1 MNLLN
6 SLLAVPLGYIMKFC
20 YWLVTDILHM
30 PVAYV
35 FALLLFTL
43 ITKILM
49 FPLSMQQ
56 QKSTA
61 MMAAFNPMIQD
72 IQTRYKNDREKQNE
86 ELSKLTTE
94 YGYNPTAGC
103 LPMVINLLIMFGLV
117 EVIYKPLTYMLT
129 LPSEFI
135 STMTE
140 RTISLAAEAG
150 TTLASN
156 NRMIETYIIQYVKS
170 NFAAFSDLASTY
182 GPELTKIQN
191 LQMNIGSINLYEKPE
206 LKLSLALLIP
216 IFSIVTQLLSTVIIM
231 KSSGTQDGAAAR
243 QTRSMMITSSL
254 MFAWFSFLYPLGFSL
269 YWGFQNLLTML
280 QSLLLKKMYDPEEM
294 KKQIQ
299 EQIKQKKKQKN
310 AKRKVTYTDKETGK
324 TVEKELSA
332 NEADRLRLQR
342 AREID
347 QERYGDE

>member
-1 MNLLN
+1 MNFI
-6 SLLAVPLGYIMKFC
+6 SSILAIPLGYIMKFC
-20 YWLVTDILHM
+20 YWLVSDVWNL
-30 PVAYV
+30 PLAYV
-35 FALLLFTL
+35 FALFLFTI

-103 LPMVINLLIMFGLV
+103 LPMLINLLIMFGLV

-135 STMTE
+135 SIVTD

-156 NRMIETYIIQYVKS
+156 NRMIETYIIQYVKD
-170 NFAAFSDLASTY
+170 NFAAFSDLVSEY

-191 LQMNIGSINLYEKPE
+191 LQMNIGSVNLYEKPE
-206 LKLSLALLIP
+206 LKLSWALLIP
-216 IFSIVTQLLSTVIIM
+216 IFSIVTQLISTYVMM

-243 QTRSMMITSSL
+243 QTRSMMITTSL

-294 KKQIQ
+294 KKKIQ
-299 EQIKQKKKQKN
+299 EEIKQKKKQKN
-310 AKRKVTYTDKETGK
+310 AKRTVTYTDKSTGK

-332 NEADRLRLQR
+332 NEADRLRLQK

>member
-1 MNLLN
+1 
-6 SLLAVPLGYIMKFC
+6 
-20 YWLVTDILHM
+20 
-30 PVAYV
+30 
-35 FALLLFTL
+35 
-43 ITKILM
+43 
-49 FPLSMQQ
+49 
-56 QKSTA
+56 
-61 MMAAFNPMIQD
+61 
-72 IQTRYKNDREKQNE
+72 
-86 ELSKLTTE
+86 
-94 YGYNPTAGC
+94 
-103 LPMVINLLIMFGLV
+103 MVINLLIMFGLV

-170 NFAAFSDLASTY
+170 NFAAFSDLTATY
-182 GPELTKIQN
+182 GSELTKIQN

-206 LKLSLALLIP
+206 LRLSLALIIP
-216 IFSIVTQLLSTVIIM
+216 IFSIVTQLISTVVMM

-269 YWGFQNLLTML
+269 YWGFQNLLSML
-280 QSLLLKKMYDPEEM
+280 QSLLLKKMYDPEKM
-294 KKQIQ
+294 KQEIQ

-310 AKRKVTYTDKETGK
+310 AKRKVTYTDKTTGK

-347 QERYGDE
+347 QERYGEE

>member
-1 MNLLN
+1 MNLIS

-30 PVAYV
+30 PLAYV
-35 FALLLFTL
+35 FALFLFTL

-61 MMAAFNPMIQD
+61 QMAAFNPLIQD
-72 IQTRYKNDREKQNE
+72 IQTRYKNDRDKQNE
-86 ELSKLTTE
+86 ELTKLTTE

-117 EVIYKPLTYMLT
+117 EVIYKPLSYMLT
-129 LPSEFI
+129 LPKDLVSVLSERAI
-135 STMTE
+135 A
-140 RTISLAAEAG
+140 LAAEGG

-156 NRMIETYIIQYVKS
+156 NRMIETYIIQFVKS
-170 NFAAFSDLASTY
+170 NFAAFSDLTSTY

-206 LKLSLALLIP
+206 LKLSLALIIP
-216 IFSIVTQLLSTVIIM
+216 IFSIVTQLISTVVMM

-269 YWGFQNLLTML
+269 YWGFQNLLSML
-280 QSLLLKKMYDPEEM
+280 QSLLLKKMYDPEKM
-294 KKQIQ
+294 KAEIQ

-310 AKRKVTYTDKETGK
+310 ARRTVTYTDKNTGK

-347 QERYGDE
+347 QERYGEE